1 MIAQTS
7 RDPWRAVWRVAT
19 SDGLLIALLLGVAT
33 GLALTSWLPQKP
45 VADPI
50 AYAQWF
56 SAAQAHFGNA
66 TLTME
71 TLGLFTLTRS
81 LGFRALLALL
91 AGCLSLRLIESGDKL
106 RRNRE
111 IAEPVGEWQA
121 LADVS
126 RPTVTN
132 DLRRWHYRLLS
143 VPPLLQAD
151 RWPWADLAPLLAN
164 GGALLL
170 LIGLLI
176 THLWGWRVEG
186 LIVQGSERVTL
197 PDSEEWVA
205 LGKDARSVTHSPG
218 IVTFVKE
225 RGPGVQV
232 RATNDTGRL
241 LPLYPPKAGPVTQ
254 LTVALTRDS
263 YGAIQDAQFAIPE
276 AQLVIRLV
284 PQPDHAIEAYSPV
297 LLQVYRSPP
306 GQLITEIVVEGDTE
320 LAVDEVRL
328 ELTSVPYAQTSAIFN
343 PGLWPTGIGLVL
355 LGAGL
360 LGSVVW
366 PGRRFWLLEETG
378 EIKGSGDL
386 PPALARGREA

>member
-19 SDGLLIALLLGVAT
+19 SDGLLITLLLGVAA

-45 VADPI
+45 AADPI
-50 AYAQWF
+50 AYAQWL
-56 SAAQAHFGNA
+56 SAAQTRFGNA
-66 TLTME
+66 TPTLE
-71 TLGLFTLTRS
+71 TLGLFTVTRS
-81 LGFRALLALL
+81 PGFRALLALL
-91 AGCLSLRLIESGDKL
+91 AGCLLLRLIESGDWL
-106 RRNRE
+106 RRNRQ
-111 IAEPVGEWQA
+111 IAEPIGEWQE
-121 LADVS
+121 LADMS

-132 DLRRWHYRLLS
+132 DLHRWRYRLLS
-143 VPPLLQAD
+143 APPLLQAD
-151 RWPWADLAPLLAN
+151 RWPWADLAPLLAHT
-164 GGALLL
+164 GALLL
-170 LIGLLI
+170 LVGLLT

-186 LIVQGSERVTL
+186 LIVQSGERVTL
-197 PDSEEWVA
+197 PGTEEWVA
-205 LGKDARSVTHSPG
+205 LGKDARRVTHSPG

-232 RATNDTGRL
+232 SATDDTGRL
-241 LPLYPPKAGPVTQ
+241 LPLYPPKSNPVTQ
-254 LTVALTRDS
+254 LTVALAKDP

-284 PQPDHAIEAYSPV
+284 PQPDHVIEAHSPV
-297 LLQVYRSPP
+297 LVQVYRSPP
-306 GQLITEIVVEGDTE
+306 GQLITEAVAEGDTK
-320 LAVDEVRL
+320 LTVDEVRL
-328 ELTSVPYAQTSAIFN
+328 EFTSVPYAQASATFN

-355 LGAGL
+355 LGTGL

-366 PGRRFWLLEETG
+366 PVRRFWFLEKAG